1 MEFSS
6 KARHPMNGA
15 KRLGAP
21 PARKTP
27 APERLTDVAIARV
40 KDMITSGKLVP
51 GQRLPREQDL
61 ARELGL
67 SRSSLREAVRAL
79 TLIKVLE
86 TRQGDG
92 TYVTSLEPR
101 LLFDAVAFVTHLLR
115 DHQMLEVWEVRRLL
129 EPAATALA
137 VARMTEQD
145 HLELAERIER
155 FRVAATA
162 DEVMQADVEFHR
174 FIYHC
179 AGNSVLETVLE
190 TLSLQTLQVRTW
202 RKATDELHRRAA
214 LEEHSQI
221 YRAILARDPELARAA
236 SAMHVAEGESWLR
249 RSMPPAHSQLEGEV
263 GGGALTP

>member
-1 MEFSS
+1 MAFPS
-6 KARHPMNGA
+6 KARHPMNAA
-15 KRLGAP
+15 KRLGEL
-21 PARKTP
+21 PARKSP
-27 APERLTDVAIARV
+27 VPERLTDVAIARV
-40 KDMITSGKLVP
+40 KEMITSGKLVP

-67 SRSSLREAVRAL
+67 SRNSLREAVRAL

-86 TRQGDG
+86 VRQGDG

-137 VARMTEQD
+137 AARMTAAD
-145 HLELAERIER
+145 HRELADRIER
-155 FRVAATA
+155 FRIATTA
-162 DEVMQADVEFHR
+162 DDVMSADVEFHR

-179 AGNSVLETVLE
+179 AGNSMLESVLE
-190 TLSLQTLQVRTW
+190 TLSLQTLQVRAW
-202 RKATDELHRRAA
+202 RKATDERHRQAA
-214 LEEHSQI
+214 LAEHTQI

-249 RSMPPAHSQLEGEV
+249 DSAAPLPAV
-263 GGGALTP
+263 DGGTLMS

>member
-1 MEFSS
+1 MELPS

-15 KRLGAP
+15 KRLGSA
-21 PARKTP
+21 AVRKGP
-27 APERLTDVAIARV
+27 VPERLTDVAIARV
-40 KDMITSGKLVP
+40 KEMITSGKLVP

-61 ARELGL
+61 AREFGL
-67 SRSSLREAVRAL
+67 SRNSLREAVRAL

-101 LLFDAVAFVTHLLR
+101 LLFDAVAFVTNLLR

-137 VARMTEQD
+137 AARMTEED
-145 HLELAERIER
+145 HRQLAECIER
-155 FRVAATA
+155 FRVATTA
-162 DEVMQADVEFHR
+162 DDVMLADVEFHR
-174 FIYHC
+174 CIYRC
-179 AGNSVLETVLE
+179 ARNSVLESVLE
-190 TLSLQTLQVRTW
+190 TLSLQTLQVRAW
-202 RKATDELHRRAA
+202 RKATDEQHRRAA

-249 RSMPPAHSQLEGEV
+249 DSTAPK
-263 GGGALTP
+263 TP